1 MTIQD
6 DATLFFV
13 LLFFA
18 VVFISQALIL
28 PAAGSKAKH
37 KELSERLKATQSTLD
52 EESRSLL
59 HQHYLK
65 SLTPFDRKLVEIKF
79 FEDLKK
85 NIELSGF
92 DWTLSQTLSV
102 TLVISV
108 TSSLLLLVF
117 GQPWFVGIAAFIGTW
132 VLLHFLLQKKI
143 SDRLG
148 AFEEQLPDALDIMRR
163 MLQAGQPITQA
174 FNEVGNEMPEPIGS
188 EFKNTFNLLNYGY
201 DMRLAIMQMAEQTP
215 TVAMLAFSS
224 AVLLQKETGGNLS
237 ENLEKVSHVLRARF
251 KLARKIKTISAES
264 RMSAWI
270 LVLSPFILFLGLSV
284 INPGYVEPLYTDPRG
299 MTLVSGGIVSL
310 FFGAMWIRQIINF
323 QV

>member
-1 MTIQD
+1 MGD

-59 HQHYLK
+59 HEHYLK
-65 SLTPFDRKLVEIKF
+65 SLTPLDRKLVEIKIF
-79 FEDLKK
+79 SDLKK
-85 NIELSGF
+85 SIELSGF
-92 DWTLSQTLSV
+92 DWTLTQTLSV
-102 TLVISV
+102 TMVIGV
-108 TSSLLLLVF
+108 GSSGLLLIL
-117 GQPWFVGIAAFIGTW
+117 GQPWFVGVAAFIGTW
-132 VLLHFLLQKKI
+132 VIMHFVLQKKI
-143 SDRLG
+143 SDRLA

-163 MLQAGQPITQA
+163 MLQAGQPITQS

-201 DMRLAIMQMAEQTP
+201 DMRLAIMQMAERTP

-251 KLARKIKTISAES
+251 KLQRKIKTISAES
-264 RMSAWI
+264 RLSAWI
-270 LVLSPFILFLGLSV
+270 LVLSPFILFLGLS
-284 INPGYVEPLYTDPRG
+284 ILNPGYIEPLYTDPRG

-310 FFGAMWIRQIINF
+310 FFGAMWIRNIINF